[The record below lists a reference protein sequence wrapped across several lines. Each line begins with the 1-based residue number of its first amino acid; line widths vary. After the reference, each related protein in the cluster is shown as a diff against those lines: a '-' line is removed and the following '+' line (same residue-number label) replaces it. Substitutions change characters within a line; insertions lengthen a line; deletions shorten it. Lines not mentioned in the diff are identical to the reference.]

1 MYKGTH
7 VKKGGR
13 AKVYMSRTTALLIAI
28 VMIVGAAI
36 GSTVAY
42 LIARSDSMVNYFTY
56 ATVSCAVTENVVNG
70 NSKNGVQ
77 VQNTGT
83 TDAYIRADVV
93 VNWIDADGKILPTP
107 PEGCSYTIR
116 LNPDGKWT
124 QGEDLFYYY
133 WTPVAPGEKTEG
145 SLVNCTAIVP
155 EGSGYK
161 LSVEILAT
169 AVQSD
174 PAKAVTEAWG
184 VTPPSGN

>member
-42 LIARSDSMVNYFTY
+42 LIARSDSMVNSFTY
-56 ATVSCAVTENVVNG
+56 ATVSCAVTENVTAT
-70 NSKNGVQ
+70 SKSGVQ

-107 PEGCSYTIR
+107 PEGCSYAIR

-124 QGEDLFYYY
+124 QGVDEFYYY
-133 WTPVAPGEKTEG
+133 WTPVAPGESTEG
-145 SLVNCTAIVP
+145 SLVNCTASVP
-155 EGSGYK
+155 AGSGYK

>member
-7 VKKGGR
+7 VKKGGG

-56 ATVSCAVTENVVNG
+56 ATVSCAVTENVNG
-70 NSKNGVQ
+70 PSKSDVQ
-77 VQNTGT
+77 VKNTGT
-83 TDAYIRADVV
+83 PDAYIRADVG
-93 VNWIDADGKILPTP
+93 VNWIDADGKILPTT
-107 PEGCSYTIR
+107 PEGCGCTID
-116 LNPDGKWT
+116 LNPDSKWT
-124 QGEDLFYYY
+124 LGEDGFYYY

-145 SLVNCTAIVP
+145 SLVNCTVSVP
-155 EGSGYK
+155 AGSDYK

-174 PAKAVTEAWG
+174 PAKAVKEAWG

>member
-42 LIARSDSMVNYFTY
+42 LIARSDSMVNNFTY
-56 ATVSCAVTENVVNG
+56 ATVSCAVTEKVIG
-70 NSKNGVQ
+70 NSKSDVQ

-83 TDAYIRADVV
+83 TDAYIRAAVV

-107 PEGCSYTIR
+107 PEGCSYTKD
-116 LNPDGKWT
+116 LNPNGKWT
-124 QGEDLFYYY
+124 QGVDGYYYY
-133 WTPVAPGEKTEG
+133 WTPVAPGGMTEG

>member
-7 VKKGGR
+7 VKKGGGAR
-13 AKVYMSRTTALLIAI
+13 VYMSRTTALLIAI

-42 LIARSDSMVNYFTY
+42 LIARSDSMVNNFTY

-93 VNWIDADGKILPTP
+93 VNWIDADGKILPRLPRMQLHYP
-107 PEGCSYTIR
+107 PESRRQVDAGR
-116 LNPDGKWT
+116 G
-124 QGEDLFYYY
+124 
-133 WTPVAPGEKTEG
+133 PVLLLLDARRTRRKDRGQPCKLHGQRPGG
-145 SLVNCTAIVP
+145 FGL
-155 EGSGYK
+155 
-161 LSVEILAT
+161 
-169 AVQSD
+169 
-174 PAKAVTEAWG
+174 
-184 VTPPSGN
+184 

>member
-7 VKKGGR
+7 VKKGGG

-42 LIARSDSMVNYFTY
+42 LIARSDSMVNSFTY
-56 ATVSCAVTENVVNG
+56 ATVSCAVTENVNG
-70 NSKNGVQ
+70 NSKSGVQ

-83 TDAYIRADVV
+83 TDAYIRAAVV

-107 PEGCSYTIR
+107 PEGCSYDIEY
-116 LNPDGKWT
+116 NHGGKWT
-124 QGEDLFYYY
+124 EGVDGYYYY

-145 SLVNCTAIVP
+145 SLVNCTASVP
-155 EGSGYK
+155 AGSGYK

>member
-13 AKVYMSRTTALLIAI
+13 ARVYMSRTTALLIAI

-42 LIARSDSMVNYFTY
+42 LIARSDSMVNSFTY

-70 NSKNGVQ
+70 NSKSGVQ

-124 QGEDLFYYY
+124 LGEDGFYYY
-133 WTPVAPGEKTEG
+133 WTPVAPGERTEG
-145 SLVNCTAIVP
+145 SLVNCTVSVP
-155 EGSGYK
+155 AGSDYK

>member
-42 LIARSDSMVNYFTY
+42 LIARSDSMVNRFTY
-56 ATVSCAVTENVVNG
+56 ATVSCAVTETVTDTTK
-70 NSKNGVQ
+70 SGVQ

-83 TDAYIRADVV
+83 TDAYIRAAVV
-93 VNWIDADGKILPTP
+93 VNWIGADGKILPTP
-107 PEGCSYTIR
+107 PEGCSSTIN

-124 QGEDLFYYY
+124 KGEDGFYYY
-133 WTPVAPGEKTEG
+133 WTPVAPGGSTEG

-155 EGSGYK
+155 DGSGYK

-174 PAKAVTEAWG
+174 PAKAVTEAWE

>member
-42 LIARSDSMVNYFTY
+42 LIARSDSMVNNFTY

-83 TDAYIRADVV
+83 TDAYIRAAVV

-107 PEGCSYTIR
+107 PEGCSYTKD

-124 QGEDLFYYY
+124 QGVDGYYYY
-133 WTPVAPGEKTEG
+133 WTPVAPDESTEG
-145 SLVNCTAIVP
+145 SLVNCTASVP
-155 EGSGYK
+155 AGSGYK

>member
-7 VKKGGR
+7 VKKGGGAR
-13 AKVYMSRTTALLIAI
+13 VYMSRTTALLIAI

-42 LIARSDSMVNYFTY
+42 LIARSDSMVNSFTY
-56 ATVSCAVTENVVNG
+56 ATVSCAVTENVTAT
-70 NSKNGVQ
+70 SKSGVQ

-83 TDAYIRADVV
+83 TDAYIRAAVV
-93 VNWIDADGKILPTP
+93 VNWIDAAGKILPTP
-107 PEGCSYTIR
+107 PEGCSCDIKY
-116 LNPDGKWT
+116 NPDGKWT
-124 QGEDLFYYY
+124 LGVDGFYYY
-133 WTPVAPGEKTEG
+133 WTPVAPGGSTEG
-145 SLVNCTAIVP
+145 SLVNCTASVP
-155 EGSGYK
+155 AGSDYK